1 MLLVAKHLDLLLGLQ
16 VVKKTGGSST
26 EEKKKSTSTKVRPYE
41 TTYYDLLAAYAYYS
55 SLPGILKRKCDY
67 YLLAALGIRILD

>member
-26 EEKKKSTSTKVRPYE
+26 ESKIKNW
-41 TTYYDLLAAYAYYS
+41 
-55 SLPGILKRKCDY
+55 
-67 YLLAALGIRILD
+67 